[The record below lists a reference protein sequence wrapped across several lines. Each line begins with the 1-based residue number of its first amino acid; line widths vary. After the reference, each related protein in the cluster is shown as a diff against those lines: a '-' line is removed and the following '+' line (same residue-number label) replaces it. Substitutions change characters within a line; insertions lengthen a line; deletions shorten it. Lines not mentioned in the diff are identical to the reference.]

1 MLASLARLKICIFS
15 GVFREKQRIEPEF
28 AWSPR
33 QNLEE
38 RAFILVGVFNL
49 DPGYAYG
56 IERSWR
62 DLTGARTI
70 YHHLYNQHDLC
81 RILFLERTNKTPDIG
96 KYQLKNSS
104 TKIGK
109 KYFEISDLFAYLV
122 LVECRC
128 VNSRNRQK
136 MLDFVQRMR
145 VERINMYISIY
156 HDVDAVNPSK
166 MGAEISV
173 NSTMDGNFQTCMQWS
188 GKQMSMPIFSPSTNE
203 RDEQMQKSDLR
214 RR

>member
-1 MLASLARLKICIFS
+1 MLASLARLKICIFP

-104 TKIGK
+104 TKIEK
-109 KYFEISDLFAYLV
+109 KYILKFQICLRTWYWWNVAVSILV
-122 LVECRC
+122 IAKKCWILYKGC
-128 VNSRNRQK
+128 V
-136 MLDFVQRMR
+136 
-145 VERINMYISIY
+145 
-156 HDVDAVNPSK
+156 
-166 MGAEISV
+166 
-173 NSTMDGNFQTCMQWS
+173 
-188 GKQMSMPIFSPSTNE
+188 
-203 RDEQMQKSDLR
+203 
-214 RR
+214 

>member
-1 MLASLARLKICIFS
+1 M
-15 GVFREKQRIEPEF
+15 
-28 AWSPR
+28 
-33 QNLEE
+33 EE

>member
-1 MLASLARLKICIFS
+1 M
-15 GVFREKQRIEPEF
+15 
-28 AWSPR
+28 
-33 QNLEE
+33 
-38 RAFILVGVFNL
+38 GVFNL

-96 KYQLKNSS
+96 KYQLANSS
-104 TKIGK
+104 TKIG
-109 KYFEISDLFAYLV
+109 EIFSILSDLFAYLV

>member
-1 MLASLARLKICIFS
+1 M
-15 GVFREKQRIEPEF
+15 
-28 AWSPR
+28 
-33 QNLEE
+33 
-38 RAFILVGVFNL
+38 
-49 DPGYAYG
+49 
-56 IERSWR
+56 
-62 DLTGARTI
+62 
-70 YHHLYNQHDLC
+70 
-81 RILFLERTNKTPDIG
+81 
-96 KYQLKNSS
+96 
-104 TKIGK
+104 
-109 KYFEISDLFAYLV
+109 
-122 LVECRC
+122 ECRC

-188 GKQMSMPIFSPSTNE
+188 GKQMNMPIFSPSTNE

>member
-1 MLASLARLKICIFS
+1 MLNETFSVISLIFKHHDS
-15 GVFREKQRIEPEF
+15 RIQVGSENF
-28 AWSPR
+28 NF
-33 QNLEE
+33 Q
-38 RAFILVGVFNL
+38 IL
-49 DPGYAYG
+49 
-56 IERSWR
+56 
-62 DLTGARTI
+62 
-70 YHHLYNQHDLC
+70 
-81 RILFLERTNKTPDIG
+81 
-96 KYQLKNSS
+96 
-104 TKIGK
+104 
-109 KYFEISDLFAYLV
+109 SDLFAYLV